1 LKVARLVTVTVNNK
15 NVHIICSQ
23 ISIVDMLRLY
33 HDSFCVAL
41 SCVHVVAYFK
51 SSEPLVDRGVARI
64 MEKYI
69 STCKLFR
76 LGVWAAQGDLWDE
89 TPPQNIT
96 GYTTKKV
103 MFLIILEVL
112 LTT

>member
-1 LKVARLVTVTVNNK
+1 MKVARLVTVTVNNK

-76 LGVWAAQGDLWDE
+76 LGVWAAQGDLWDK